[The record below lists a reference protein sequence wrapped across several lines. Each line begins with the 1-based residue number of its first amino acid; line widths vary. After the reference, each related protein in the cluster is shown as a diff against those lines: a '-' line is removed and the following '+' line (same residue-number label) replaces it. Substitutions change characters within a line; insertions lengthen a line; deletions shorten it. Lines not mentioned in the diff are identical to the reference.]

1 MNSLDNGIPF
11 VHLIQSRYGHYF
23 YDVNTNRIV
32 KVTEKTYK
40 YLKDVLNGITN
51 LSNIVECD
59 IGIEIKG
66 LLSNGYL
73 STQRPETIEMYGM
86 DTLNYYLN
94 KKLRYLVLQV
104 TQKCNFHC
112 RYCHFSDCESG
123 YHTNGLGSMDW
134 STARKAIDFFA
145 ERTRDSQDISVVFYG
160 GEPLIEK
167 ELVYHCIEYCNSVFT
182 GKKITYYLTTNA
194 ALMDASCAKYLV
206 DNNASVCVSL
216 DGPQEIHDRNRKFA
230 SDGRGTYDN
239 VLQNIYDINQKY
251 PEYLKKI
258 SFNCVI
264 DPAIDCRPINQ
275 FFSESLFDE
284 TEVKA
289 NLMSPRDGKRLY
301 FSNDFLR
308 TDKINKLL
316 FMLTRANLIDES
328 VIPILSRSYFRD
340 FSDFE
345 THFNQFGNLP
355 VKTCHSGPCKP
366 GYNKLFVSIT
376 GKFYICEKARDTS
389 DALCIGSLESGFDIP
404 KIISICNFM
413 CRDKCKNC
421 WNIRY
426 CNVCQMMVDDGK
438 KLSVDM
444 FDRSCQN
451 ARIKVD
457 EYLKELVALSEMREL
472 LNR

>member
-1 MNSLDNGIPF
+1 MSPSAYDIPF

-23 YDVNTNRIV
+23 YDVNTNKIV

-40 YLKDVLNGITN
+40 YLKYVLNGTST
-51 LSNIVECD
+51 LSNTDEGD
-59 IGIEIKG
+59 IEIEIKG
-66 LLSNGYL
+66 LLSKGYL
-73 STQRPETIEMYGM
+73 STQRPAAIEMPEM

-94 KKLRYLVLQV
+94 KKLRFLILQV

-123 YHTNGLGSMDW
+123 YHTNVSESMNWD
-134 STARKAIDFFA
+134 TAKKAIDFFA

-167 ELVYHCIEYCNSVFT
+167 ELLYRCIEYCNLVFT
-182 GKKITYYLTTNA
+182 GKKLAYFLTTNA
-194 ALMDASCAKYLV
+194 GLMDASFAKFLI

-216 DGPQEIHDRNRKFA
+216 DGPREIHDRNRKFA
-230 SDGRGTYDN
+230 SNGRGTYDN
-239 VLQNIYDINQKY
+239 VLKNIFDIKQKN
-251 PEYLKKI
+251 PEYFKKL

-264 DPAIDCRPINQ
+264 DPSVDCHPINQ
-275 FFSESLFDE
+275 FFADSLFNE
-284 TEVKA
+284 TEVKT

-301 FSNDFLR
+301 FSDDFLK

-328 VIPILSRSYFRD
+328 QIPILSRSYFRD
-340 FSDFE
+340 FYDFE
-345 THFNQFGNLP
+345 TRFNQLGKLP
-355 VKTCHSGPCKP
+355 IKTCHSGPCKP

-389 DALCIGSLESGFDIP
+389 DALCIGSLENGFDIQ
-404 KIISICNFM
+404 KIISICTFM
-413 CRDKCKNC
+413 CREKCKNC
-421 WNIRY
+421 WSIRY
-426 CNVCQMMVDDGK
+426 CNICQMMVDDGE

-457 EYLKELVALSEMREL
+457 EYLKELIALSEMQEIL
-472 LNR
+472 DQ